1 MLTERQSEIV
11 NVAMKILVEKG
22 MQNLTVR
29 NVATEVGVSEAAI
42 YRHFESKHDLLV
54 KLLTKLQNLIL
65 PIFQSSKTPILDLED
80 ELKELIGSIFSQI
93 EEKPAFAIFVF
104 TEEVFH
110 VDAQLRPLLKEML
123 FEMIVQLEQLITKYQ
138 EKKKCR
144 ADISARH
151 LANLLLGSIRL
162 EITKWH
168 LSANS
173 YPLTEKGQPLAN
185 TLATLLKN

>member
-138 EKKKCR
+138 EKKM
-144 ADISARH
+144 
-151 LANLLLGSIRL
+151 
-162 EITKWH
+162 
-168 LSANS
+168 
-173 YPLTEKGQPLAN
+173 
-185 TLATLLKN
+185 